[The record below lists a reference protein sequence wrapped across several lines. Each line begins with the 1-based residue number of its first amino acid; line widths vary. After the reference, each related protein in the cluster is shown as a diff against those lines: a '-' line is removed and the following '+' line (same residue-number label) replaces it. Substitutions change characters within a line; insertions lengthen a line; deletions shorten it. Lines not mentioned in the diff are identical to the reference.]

1 MARDSYT
8 WQEILSQPQTWRATL
23 DTFATQKAALESFL
37 DQADFDQVVV
47 VGCGST
53 HYLAQTA
60 AATLAHST
68 GIPCRALPSSELWLF
83 PDMVP
88 MGRTLLLAVSRSGT
102 TTETLWVLESFRRA
116 EAGPVLAITCY
127 PESPLARQAEFVLVT
142 PAGQEQSVAQTRSFT
157 SMLIL
162 TQALVA
168 TLARDDEKL
177 ERLSR
182 LPDAL
187 EDLVVRLEDLPQRLG
202 DNQDIERFFFLGSGP
217 LYGLANEA
225 MLKTKEMSLSYAEAY
240 HPLEFRH
247 GPMSMV
253 DEHTL
258 VVGFLSDSGLA
269 EELRVLEDM
278 QRLGGRTLALIEAAS
293 AFSDWRPDHVIELRS
308 GLDEWER
315 GPLYLPLLQRMAYH
329 RAIAKGL
336 NPDRPHNLTAV
347 VELLTCSLPDI
358 SRSRMTR
365 MCE

>member
-1 MARDSYT
+1 MARGSYT
-8 WQEILSQPQTWRATL
+8 WEEIVSQPQTWRATL
-23 DTFATQKAALESFL
+23 DAFATQKAALESFL
-37 DQADFDQVVV
+37 SQAAFDQILV

-60 AATLAHST
+60 AATLSACT
-68 GIPCRALPSSELWLF
+68 GIPSRAFPSSEMLLF
-83 PDMVP
+83 PKMVP
-88 MGRTLLLAVSRSGT
+88 NSRTLLLTVSRSGT
-102 TTETLWVLESFRRA
+102 TTETLWASDRFQKAKL
-116 EAGPVLAITCY
+116 GPVLAVTCY
-127 PESPLARQAEFVLVT
+127 PESPLAQQADFSLVT
-142 PAGQEQSVAQTRSFT
+142 PAGQEQSIAQTRSFT

-168 TLARDDEKL
+168 TLADDSEKL
-177 ERLSR
+177 ERLRR

-187 EDLVVRLEDLPQRLG
+187 EDLVLRFENLPQQLG
-202 DNQDIERFFFLGSGP
+202 DDRDIERFFFLGGGP

-240 HPLEFRH
+240 HPMEFRH

-269 EELRVLEDM
+269 KELRVLEDM
-278 QRLGGRTLALIEAAS
+278 QRLGGRTLALIETAS
-293 AFSDWRPDHVIELRS
+293 AFSDWRADHVIELRS

-315 GPLYLPLLQRMAYH
+315 GPLYLPLLQRLAYH

-336 NPDRPHNLTAV
+336 SPDRPHNLTAV
-347 VELLTCSLPDI
+347 VEL
-358 SRSRMTR
+358 
-365 MCE
+365 